1 MGAYVDVEVS
11 GIMSLSLNSVKTL
24 IPGMVV
30 LQGRRQCLC
39 HIAVCTCIIVQE
51 SVYEVCAIVLVCKC
65 VRF

>member
-30 LQGRRQCLC
+30 LQGRLQCLC
-39 HIAVCTCIIVQE
+39 HIAVCMCIIMQE

>member
-30 LQGRRQCLC
+30 LQGRLQCLC

-65 VRF
+65 ARF